1 MTSEENKILIVE
13 DEPDTADLF
22 AEMVQIIGHPVVK
35 VNGYGAAI
43 EQMKREVP
51 LAVIL
56 DIMMPDLSGLEVLRY
71 IRGDPSL
78 RDTPVVIVSALGML
92 SDVRNAKEA
101 GANAYLTK
109 PVSFKEMKS
118 VLQGAIG
125 SGVQD

>member
-1 MTSEENKILIVE
+1 LTSEENKILIVE